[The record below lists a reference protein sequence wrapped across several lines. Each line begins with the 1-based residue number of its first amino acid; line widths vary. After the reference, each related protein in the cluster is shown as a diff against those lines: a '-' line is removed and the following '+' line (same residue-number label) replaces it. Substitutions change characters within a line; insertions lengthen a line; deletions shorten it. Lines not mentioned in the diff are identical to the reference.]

1 MKNTINIVKDN
12 KNDKYDKNEYNFINP
27 KNQNN
32 PEDIVIEDLNVIT
45 KENKT
50 NLIQNKELENLKNA
64 SIEEEMM
71 SKYGFT
77 DFDTSKVKFC
87 I

>member
-1 MKNTINIVKDN
+1 MKNTINVVKDN

-50 NLIQNKELENLKNA
+50 NLIRNKELESLKNA
-64 SIEEEMM
+64 SIEEMM